1 MRVSCSAI
9 RFLWYWLK
17 IVHVPNNIGWSEV
30 MFRPFRCI
38 LPEARPLRQTL
49 LGMLT
54 HWLVGAW
61 RGNINWWTQRRW
73 EQISQST
80 PQAWLKCSVSEDL
93 HPLLYCRHWTAHI
106 TLFCPYQFIVYFVDI
121 AFNHQKKKKK
131 QQELFHH
138 PEHQGVTLYWK
149 VVLRLKKH
157 TTSISICDFRQCNW
171 GMRIRD
177 TEGAEKIV

>member
-121 AFNHQKKKKK
+121 AFNHQKKKEATGAFSPSRAPGCNFVLKSGAKMKK
-131 QQELFHH
+131 AYNK
-138 PEHQGVTLYWK
+138 HQHMWL
-149 VVLRLKKH
+149 
-157 TTSISICDFRQCNW
+157 
-171 GMRIRD
+171 
-177 TEGAEKIV
+177 